1 MFIAYFDESWDQ
13 TQKKILVIAGIMG
26 LYHQWEKIE
35 WRWRELLDKY
45 KIDYYRATEAET
57 ANGQFDK
64 PPYRAPGV
72 PVTAA
77 QFKLLQEVKDE
88 FFDALTAGNVS
99 GAAIGVPIQIF
110 NQVADTPQKQAQFGN
125 TAYYICGHTA
135 LLVLLQAEKYVMRA
149 KDLVV
154 FRFDRQKDFESEM
167 KRVHADLQKPACE
180 FHSQVGSIC
189 FEDKKKYLPLQVAD
203 TLAYECRK
211 YLEKEITDP
220 NAVPRPE
227 LKRLKDEGK
236 IFQISSCEKTFLEA
250 YLTNYVSP
258 TS

>member
-26 LYHQWEKIE
+26 LWEQWDKIE

-45 KIDYYRATEAET
+45 NIAYYRANEAEG
-57 ANGQFDK
+57 AYGQFEK
-64 PPYRAPGV
+64 SPYRTPGV
-72 PVTAA
+72 PLTAE

-88 FFDALTAGNVS
+88 FFNILTFGRIS
-99 GAAIGVPIQIF
+99 GAAIGVPIHAF

-125 TAYYICGHTA
+125 TPYYICGHTLMLSMLTA
-135 LLVLLQAEKYVMRA
+135 LKTMRA
-149 KDLVV
+149 RDLMV
-154 FRFDRQKDFESEM
+154 FRFDRQNDFDAEM
-167 KRVHADLQKPACE
+167 KKVHDHLQLPACE

-211 YLEKEITDP
+211 HLEKLITDP
-220 NAVPRPE
+220 NALPRPE
-227 LKRLKDEGK
+227 LKRLMDEGK
-236 IFQISSCEKTFLEA
+236 IFQISLCEKTFLEA
-250 YLTNYVSP
+250 YLTNYVPP
-258 TS
+258 TI